1 MILKLW
7 SFVGLLGLSAGDCP
21 EGYGYNSE
29 TQTCFQCEAGTY
41 MSYVNTTEDLTFSV
55 GCRPCP
61 AGEFSAA
68 AASECSTCP
77 AGRHSWAQSAACTY
91 CEAGKYSPAGV
102 RDCILCPPGLFSPS
116 AGFSECLK
124 APTAAATLGQPA
136 APIVLLVIG
145 AKLAPNVAQPA
156 LLASFWMRTRLAA
169 FAQLGLSASKVPCG
183 SYSWLWKVSS
193 SCSSIVP
200 VYIIVAIVHS
210 ANGFLP

>member
-102 RDCILCPPGLFSPS
+102 RDCILCPPGLFSSS

-124 APTAAATLGQPA
+124 CPA
-136 APIVLLVIG
+136 G
-145 AKLAPNVAQPA
+145 
-156 LLASFWMRTRLAA
+156 T
-169 FAQLGLSASKVPCG
+169 
-183 SYSWLWKVSS
+183 YSS
-193 SCSSIVP
+193 SYTGATSCTDCPVGYWSETGSKRCTACTFGEFLDENKTCSIGPAGTFSIQG
-200 VYIIVAIVHS
+200 A
-210 ANGFLP
+210 LR